1 MQLTPR
7 VAPLRRGLFSGC
19 VLLPVDWQIKAL
31 SPVHGRSDY
40 SPSRIL
46 PDVAHS
52 RARALV
58 VEPDTSGALCGS
70 AVQDSSAISPRA
82 SACFSSDQAKPHAR
96 LARSTPITGV
106 ALARNLASI
115 AASLMGLSAVPLAW
129 AM

>member
-7 VAPLRRGLFSGC
+7 VGPASAGPFFFVMGVMLPIGEGC

-31 SPVHGRSDY
+31 SSVHGRSDY

-58 VEPDTSGALCGS
+58 VEPDTSGALCE
-70 AVQDSSAISPRA
+70 
-82 SACFSSDQAKPHAR
+82 
-96 LARSTPITGV
+96 
-106 ALARNLASI
+106 
-115 AASLMGLSAVPLAW
+115 
-129 AM
+129 